1 MPTQN
6 TNVQIQDLFDKNEL
20 NDLKDFFKRKDF
32 LNNWNV
38 YLSYIFHALQSSG
51 ILVTTISAGYG
62 TTSLIWV
69 GVSLNAAA
77 TLIHVFEK
85 NNNEII
91 TKLTDDIK
99 RIKDGTYVDQSQ
111 LVDDD
116 SVVNNSHI
124 HTDIINTNTNSV

>member
-69 GVSLNAAA
+69 GFSLNAAA

-99 RIKDGTYVDQSQ
+99 HIKDGTYVDQSQ

-116 SVVNNSHI
+116 SVVNNGHI